1 MTTTDETRCIA
12 QPQVCDLVDHR
23 GNHGAEFLHA
33 IDELQRRIGQDL
45 HDGVEQE
52 LVGLGLISEALLKQ
66 LMCESGS
73 ISEESIRSYQEMAKA
88 IVEGFS
94 RAHGELRSISRGLVP
109 GVGLSK
115 KLPEAIEAL
124 AKRTDQIHGIA
135 CSFHCVGSTPCLSD
149 PIALQL
155 YRIAQESVC
164 NALKHSGATRILIAI
179 EANQGCTKLQVADNG
194 NGFHHQQT
202 HSGLGLQSMQYRAEL
217 IGAKIQIRTS
227 ICGGTVVCCALDGAK
242 DA

>member
-1 MTTTDETRCIA
+1 LGLEIFAYLLAQGYDPVEVLSKKMPLPTDIL
-12 QPQVCDLVDHR
+12 P
-23 GNHGAEFLHA
+23 
-33 IDELQRRIGQDL
+33 RIGQPKAPLLRDYETEFEREHGAGKKPNYTRTLIKIKKVLEDDKDL
-45 HDGVEQE
+45 VAAIAPE
-52 LVGLGLISEALLKQ
+52 EAL
-66 LMCESGS
+66 
-73 ISEESIRSYQEMAKA
+73 
-88 IVEGFS
+88 
-94 RAHGELRSISRGLVP
+94 
-109 GVGLSK
+109 
-115 KLPEAIEAL
+115 EAL

-164 NALKHSGATRILIAI
+164 NALKHSGASRILIAI
-179 EANQGCTKLQVADNG
+179 EATQGCTKLQVADNG